1 MRLRRR
7 FTACY
12 DSGRKYFTRHF
23 VVFALLRPADGMAFR
38 LGLTVGKKCGGAVA
52 RNRIKR
58 VLREL
63 FRLYWSEFELPL
75 DIVIVAKK
83 TLDAAGL
90 SLESA
95 RRELAFLAPRLRK
108 DFSGATEA

>member
-1 MRLRRR
+1 MV
-7 FTACY
+7 
-12 DSGRKYFTRHF
+12 F
-23 VVFALLRPADGMAFR
+23 VLLRPADGMAFR
-38 LGLTVGKKCGGAVA
+38 LGLTVGRKCGGAVA

-75 DIVIVAKK
+75 DIVIVARK
-83 TLDAAGL
+83 TLDVAGL

-95 RRELAFLAPRLRK
+95 RRELAFLGPRLRK
-108 DFSGATEA
+108 DFSSATEA